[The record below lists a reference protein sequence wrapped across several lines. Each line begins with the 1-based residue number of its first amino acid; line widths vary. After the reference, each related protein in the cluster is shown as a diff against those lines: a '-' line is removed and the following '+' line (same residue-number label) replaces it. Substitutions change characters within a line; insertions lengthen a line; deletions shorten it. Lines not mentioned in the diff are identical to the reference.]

1 MDGLPMEEKTGLP
14 YASVNPGRMHACG
27 HDGILA
33 VALTLCGILSE
44 EKEEFPVNVR
54 FLFEPAEEIGEGAK
68 RMIKAG
74 ALDGPADAFL
84 MFHFA
89 VDMPFGMAVHEGQ
102 ASAMIAGIGIE
113 VKGKSSH
120 WSEAHKGID
129 SIYAGARVIQE
140 VHDLNESY
148 QGHAPCLVGI
158 GTAHGG
164 EYGNI
169 IADSMTLTGKYKGL
183 QRRRFS
189 GTVLSAGGTS
199 EKVQKNETGT
209 KITLSLLKEPVLS
222 FANDSEF
229 TELAAGIG
237 QEVFGERFILEGE
250 DELFLAGDNA
260 YRYFQRTRGVFLI
273 FLAAVPGKEYPLH
286 HPKMELDE
294 NIFTVQSGNGLSDDE
309 KKWEKSAEPAT
320 DHRE

>member
-1 MDGLPMEEKTGLP
+1 MSRQKKSEKGQKDDK
-14 YASVNPGRMHACG
+14 SRSPGR
-27 HDGILA
+27 
-33 VALTLCGILSE
+33 
-44 EKEEFPVNVR
+44 
-54 FLFEPAEEIGEGAK
+54 
-68 RMIKAG
+68 AG
-74 ALDGPADAFL
+74 RCFL

-169 IADSMTLTGKYKGL
+169 IAD
-183 QRRRFS
+183 
-189 GTVLSAGGTS
+189 
-199 EKVQKNETGT
+199 
-209 KITLSLLKEPVLS
+209 P
-222 FANDSEF
+222 
-229 TELAAGIG
+229 
-237 QEVFGERFILEGE
+237 
-250 DELFLAGDNA
+250 
-260 YRYFQRTRGVFLI
+260 
-273 FLAAVPGKEYPLH
+273 
-286 HPKMELDE
+286 
-294 NIFTVQSGNGLSDDE
+294 
-309 KKWEKSAEPAT
+309 
-320 DHRE
+320 

>member
-1 MDGLPMEEKTGLP
+1 
-14 YASVNPGRMHACG
+14 MHACG

-169 IADSMTLTGKYKGL
+169 IADSMTLTGDKGL

-199 EKVQKNETGT
+199 EKYRKRNRNKDHSESFKGT
-209 KITLSLLKEPVLS
+209 CAFFCSY
-222 FANDSEF
+222 SEF

-294 NIFTVQSGNGLSDDE
+294 NIFPYSLETVYQMI
-309 KKWEKSAEPAT
+309 KKMGKVC
-320 DHRE
+320 